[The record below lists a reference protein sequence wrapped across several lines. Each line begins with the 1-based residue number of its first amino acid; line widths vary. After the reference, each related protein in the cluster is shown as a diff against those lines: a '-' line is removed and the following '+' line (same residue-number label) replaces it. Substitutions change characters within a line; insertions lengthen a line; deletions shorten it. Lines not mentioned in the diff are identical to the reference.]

1 VRTERELTRREP
13 YRESGFRVLMEALA
27 SEGNA
32 ADALRVSDELRTRL
46 REDLSV
52 APSPHTQELFRQLL
66 A

>member
-32 ADALRVSDELRTRL
+32 GDALRVSDELRTRL
-46 REDLSV
+46 REDL
-52 APSPHTQELFRQLL
+52 
-66 A
+66 